1 MITMKTITGMMN
13 TGKTITGVTAIG
25 PITRMGTTVSIMF
38 GGIHGGGIRIGIAV
52 TGTITSTGISFI
64 VVSML
69 YGMIVVVGGS
79 DRAMVAG

>member
-1 MITMKTITGMMN
+1 MIIMKTITGMMN

-38 GGIHGGGIRIGIAV
+38 GGIHGGGIRIGGGAI
-52 TGTITSTGISFI
+52 GIITSIGIFSTQ
-64 VVSML
+64 VSTL
-69 YGMIVVVGGS
+69 CGMTVVVGGS

>member
-38 GGIHGGGIRIGIAV
+38 GGIHGGGIRIGGGAI
-52 TGTITSTGISFI
+52 GIITSIG
-64 VVSML
+64 
-69 YGMIVVVGGS
+69 GMTVVVGGS